1 MSDYPT
7 DLSTLTG
14 PQLVRLFLDAV
25 DSRPTTDA
33 ERAEFFDFKARV
45 FTVLAQDG
53 NPEAAEVADRA
64 LLMRDRIL
72 ARIDSIGSLGGGER

>member
-25 DSRPTTDA
+25 DPRPTTDS

-45 FTVLAQDG
+45 FATLAERDD
-53 NPEAAEVADRA
+53 NPDAVKAAARARAD
-64 LLMRDRIL
+64 RDRIL
-72 ARIDSIGSLGGGER
+72 ARIEDAMGGEL

>member
-25 DSRPTTDA
+25 DSHPSTDSD
-33 ERAEFFDFKARV
+33 RAAFFDFKARV
-45 FTVLAQDG
+45 FATL
-53 NPEAAEVADRA
+53 ADRDHNPDA
-64 LLMRDRIL
+64 AKAAARARADRDRIL
-72 ARIDSIGSLGGGER
+72 ARIEDAMGGDR

>member
-45 FTVLAQDG
+45 FATLTDRDS
-53 NPEAAEVADRA
+53 NPDAVKAAARARADR
-64 LLMRDRIL
+64 DRVM
-72 ARIDSIGSLGGGER
+72 ARIEDAMGGDR

>member
-1 MSDYPT
+1 MSDYPR

-33 ERAEFFDFKARV
+33 ERAKFFDFKARV
-45 FTVLAQDG
+45 FATL
-53 NPEAAEVADRA
+53 ADRDDNPDA
-64 LLMRDRIL
+64 VKAATRARADRDRIL
-72 ARIDSIGSLGGGER
+72 ARIEDAMGGDR

>member
-1 MSDYPT
+1 MSDYPR

-14 PQLVRLFLDAV
+14 PQLVQLFLDAV

-45 FTVLAQDG
+45 FATLAARDD
-53 NPEAAEVADRA
+53 NPDAVKAAARARAD
-64 LLMRDRIL
+64 RDRIL
-72 ARIDSIGSLGGGER
+72 ARIEDAMGGDR